1 MYLSVELENPAM
13 PEITQV
19 SAADFIGPR
28 VKELCDKQQIT
39 KYRLSQ
45 MTGVTQTVLSRII
58 KRENVPTIQTLE
70 KICAAFDISLSQL
83 FAGKGE
89 AVELTENQRLLLERW
104 AALDNNQ
111 RQAVL
116 KLMETMAGDI

>member
-58 KRENVPTIQTLE
+58 KRVNVPTIQTLE
-70 KICAAFDISLSQL
+70 KICAALNIYGTSGRN
-83 FAGKGE
+83 AGRATGSVGT
-89 AVELTENQRLLLERW
+89 AVC
-104 AALDNNQ
+104 
-111 RQAVL
+111 
-116 KLMETMAGDI
+116 

>member
-1 MYLSVELENPAM
+1 MQP
-13 PEITQV
+13 
-19 SAADFIGPR
+19 
-28 VKELCDKQQIT
+28 
-39 KYRLSQ
+39 
-45 MTGVTQTVLSRII
+45 
-58 KRENVPTIQTLE
+58 LE
-70 KICAAFDISLSQL
+70 KIWAAFDISLSQL

-116 KLMETMAGDI
+116 KLIETMAGDI